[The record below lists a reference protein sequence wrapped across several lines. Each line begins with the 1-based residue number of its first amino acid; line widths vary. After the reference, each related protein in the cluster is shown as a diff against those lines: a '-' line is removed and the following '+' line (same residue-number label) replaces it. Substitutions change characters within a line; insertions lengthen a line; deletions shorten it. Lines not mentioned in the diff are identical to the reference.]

1 MIPTTPGANA
11 APPKVRMLLPMRMLL
26 NADAKIAKDAKIANE
41 RQSFFVFFA
50 SFAFL
55 RDLRV

>member
-26 NADAKIAKDAKIANE
+26 NADAKIAKDAKGE
-41 RQSFFVFFA
+41 Q
-50 SFAFL
+50 FL
-55 RDLRV
+55 LWFSS